1 MTKGTGVGQL
11 PKPSKLTIRMGDAT
25 KIDLPDESVDLV
37 MTHPPYFGV
46 SFDRYGGEAKKQINS
61 GSPGQM
67 LKLLRKATKEIYRV
81 LKPGGHFIVANG
93 PIEEISHRYYLDVVD
108 NTKFRHVQ
116 TVMQNAYDK
125 NNAYSI
131 MSEFITNDIT
141 TWYHFI
147 KGPEAYLNPY
157 QAKLYN
163 NPVWDVPFNNVKDPI
178 DVKLSHR
185 FYIGDV
191 INKEIPR
198 RFINMLTKPG
208 EIVLDPFGGSG
219 IIPITAVEEG
229 RVGICLDISKEQ
241 VDAATERA
249 LLLFGSEKYSR
260 LVNKND

>member
-1 MTKGTGVGQL
+1 MSKKQNTQQGHNL
-11 PKPSKLTIRMGDAT
+11 SKLTMRLGDAT
-25 KIDLPDESVDLV
+25 NIDLPNESVDFV

-46 SFDRYGGEAKKQINS
+46 SFDRYGGDAKKQINS
-61 GSPGQM
+61 GSTVQM
-67 LKLLRKATKEIYRV
+67 LKLLRKSTKEIYRV
-81 LKPGGHFIVANG
+81 LKPNGHFVIANG
-93 PIEEISHRYYLDVVD
+93 PVNEVSHRYYLDVVD

-116 TVMQNAYDK
+116 TVMQNAYNK

-131 MSEFITNDIT
+131 MSEFVTNDIT

-163 NPVWDVPFNNVKDPI
+163 NPVWDIPFNNIKDPI

-185 FYIGDV
+185 FFVGDV
-191 INKEIPR
+191 INKEVPR

-208 EIVLDPFGGSG
+208 DIVLDPFGGSG
-219 IIPITAVEEG
+219 IIPITAAEEG

-241 VDAATERA
+241 IDAAKERA

-260 LVNKND
+260 LVKKND